1 MGVPVKHYKS
11 PFLDGLS
18 HPNTSIGCRA
28 VTEVASGL
36 PDGTGGPTV
45 TSGNKPSLV
54 LRHNKNVLNFSV

>member
-11 PFLDGLS
+11 PSLDGLL

-36 PDGTGGPTV
+36 PDGRGGP
-45 TSGNKPSLV
+45 SDQPFAV
-54 LRHNKNVLNFSV
+54 LQHNKNVLNFSV